1 MKPELQYLKE
11 NFEQAD
17 EATNYLVSSL
27 KRCNDFIFN
36 EDFTEEQLVELEA
49 LTSRFARVSDLLIQ
63 KVFKTIDEIEG
74 TTPGTV
80 RDRLLQAE
88 KKSIIN
94 NADDF
99 MEIRKVRN
107 RIAHE
112 YEMDALKDIFV
123 FAFKNADLLIEAL
136 KTAKV
141 YSQKFYST

>member
-11 NFEQAD
+11 NFNQSD
-17 EATNYLVSSL
+17 EATNHLVSSL
-27 KRCNDFIFN
+27 SRCKNFIFN
-36 EDFTEEQLVELEA
+36 EDYTEEQLVELEA
-49 LTSRFARVSDLLIQ
+49 LTSRFARVSDLLMQ
-63 KVFKTIDEIEG
+63 KVLKTIDEFEG

-99 MEIRKVRN
+99 MEIRKIRN
-107 RIAHE
+107 RISHE

-123 FAFKNADLLIEAL
+123 FAFKNTDLLIDAL
-136 KTAKV
+136 RAAKQ
-141 YSQKFYST
+141 YSQKFYSN

>member
-11 NFEQAD
+11 NFKQSD
-17 EATNYLVSSL
+17 EATNHLVSSL
-27 KRCNDFIFN
+27 NRCKDFIFN
-36 EDFTEEQLVELEA
+36 ETFTEEQLVELEA

-63 KVFKTIDEIEG
+63 KILKTIDEIEG

-88 KKSIIN
+88 KKSIII

-99 MEIRKVRN
+99 MEIRKIRN

-112 YEMDALKDIFV
+112 YETDALRDIFV
-123 FAFKNADLLIEAL
+123 FAFNNSALLIDSI
-136 KTAKV
+136 KTAKE
-141 YSQKFYST
+141 YSQKFYTE